1 MGLTMISLGIVQN
14 LVAKVAKVKHYLNLM
29 YQLMKCLSIGQVA
42 FAIHLA
48 QKVVVIIELEQ
59 WVYQLMVAPVTHL

>member
-1 MGLTMISLGIVQN
+1 
-14 LVAKVAKVKHYLNLM
+14 M
-29 YQLMKCLSIGQVA
+29 YQLMMCLSIEEVV
-42 FAIHLA
+42 FAVHLA

>member
-1 MGLTMISLGIVQN
+1 MFVPET
-14 LVAKVAKVKHYLNLM
+14 
-29 YQLMKCLSIGQVA
+29 LSKFDVSANDVFINWQVA
-42 FAIHLA
+42 FAIHMA